1 MVKRWLRVQYSS
13 LIGWNLSP
21 WMRTSWP
28 STGKPLPRKI
38 HQSPKLK
45 TMYRH
50 KTQYR
55 KLGFMMGSESFVDT
69 NNISCGF
76 FTSYFCFCFLKFK
89 IYANARTPPKNSG
102 VSLNFCLRNLAL
114 QNINKAQAHHLWVC
128 PFQKLQ
134 YTFNVNKNMLVPCFS
149 FLSKSRNIN

>member
-28 STGKPLPRKI
+28 STGKPLLRKI

-89 IYANARTPPKNSG
+89 IYANARTPPKKLGSFVKFLPQEPCATKYKQSSG
-102 VSLNFCLRNLAL
+102 TSPMSLSLPKIAV
-114 QNINKAQAHHLWVC
+114 H
-128 PFQKLQ
+128 FQCKQ
-134 YTFNVNKNMLVPCFS
+134 ICWFLV
-149 FLSKSRNIN
+149 FLSWASQGI